1 MGLTCQMAVW
11 QNFGMGHLQTEVPCL
26 LHRHTFVFGAIDG
39 RLGLTSENARRKTI
53 MGIKSLGK
61 VKAGDKTRKVSW
73 DERSGDIYV
82 EGSPGFFGGGDMKK
96 IGITAKNSGDA
107 MVFAKAWLEQNSRK

>member
-1 MGLTCQMAVW
+1 
-11 QNFGMGHLQTEVPCL
+11 
-26 LHRHTFVFGAIDG
+26 
-39 RLGLTSENARRKTI
+39 
-53 MGIKSLGK
+53 
-61 VKAGDKTRKVSW
+61 VKINISW